1 MSDDPAPASK
11 QTEVDEKPAEPTSK
25 FEELAGEDH
34 QPGIVRE
41 FIEFLGE
48 SKSWWLTP
56 IIVVLLLVG
65 VLVLLSSSV
74 VAPFIYPIF

>member
-1 MSDDPAPASK
+1 MSDAEPQESDTATPSEEPAP
-11 QTEVDEKPAEPTSK
+11 KPNAFQEMAE
-25 FEELAGEDH
+25 EDK

-65 VLVLLSSSV
+65 LLVLLSSTV

>member
-1 MSDDPAPASK
+1 MSDESAPVTHENSAEEPAVVKS
-11 QTEVDEKPAEPTSK
+11 SS
-25 FEELAGEDH
+25 FEQLAQEDK
-34 QPGIVRE
+34 QPGIIRE
-41 FIEFLGE
+41 FFEFLGE

-65 VLVLLSSSV
+65 LLVLLSSSV

>member
-1 MSDDPAPASK
+1 MSDDPTPVSQKDAS
-11 QTEVDEKPAEPTSK
+11 EEEPAEATSS
-25 FEELAGEDH
+25 FQELADSDQ

-65 VLVLLSSSV
+65 VLIVLSSTV